1 VFPADTTILAYHQ
14 VTGADSPKDPAG
26 LAMSAGQ
33 FAFQM
38 RYLFNHGYRCLSLME
53 ILRPLENKSLQRKRT
68 FVLTFDDGYEDFLT
82 QAYPILRRHGF
93 TATVFLVTDRVG
105 ECSDWQGEAGTPL
118 LSWEQV
124 KALHRDGVSFGSHT
138 CTHPQLTR
146 LPSEHVWHE
155 LCASKECLEARLGQE
170 VKLLAYPYGESSGEI
185 QRMAMQAGYRIA
197 CGVDTGR
204 SGRFNLWRCTCHGN
218 DSLLTFALRLTPWYH
233 FRTWL
238 REETSVGQF
247 LRQVKRRWLA
257 DRR

>member
-38 RYLFNHGYRCLSLME
+38 RYLFSHGYRCLSLME

-138 CTHPQLTR
+138 CNCWPTPTGSRAVKFREWQCR
-146 LPSEHVWHE
+146 LATGLPAEWIPE
-155 LCASKECLEARLGQE
+155 
-170 VKLLAYPYGESSGEI
+170 
-185 QRMAMQAGYRIA
+185 
-197 CGVDTGR
+197 GVDVSTCGDARATGM
-204 SGRFNLWRCTCHGN
+204 TV
-218 DSLLTFALRLTPWYH
+218 Y
-233 FRTWL
+233 
-238 REETSVGQF
+238 
-247 LRQVKRRWLA
+247 
-257 DRR
+257 